1 MPLRPTLITWPR
13 LADCFARPV
22 SCRTRP
28 ARRGRFLSPFATS
41 GQARLRRA
49 CCGLRG
55 GFLRRHHKVGCRRA
69 LPWCASAIWR
79 LAAVQRPCTISFVV
93 SANAFR
99 ACRSWSAYGRPRI
112 LCSKTIGFARSSGA
126 DYFTTSLRE
135 ALEILR
141 RSRPP
146 EGRRGR
152 RLSGDCIGRPT
163 MRGPADAIGRRSVFR
178 IWSELFERVSE
189 ERIIWGSWSGMRAEI
204 GLAMIGRSNINRML
218 TLRAAR

>member
-1 MPLRPTLITWPR
+1 MVCISYLEI
-13 LADCFARPV
+13 
-22 SCRTRP
+22 SGRP
-28 ARRGRFLSPFATS
+28 AALHYLVR
-41 GQARLRRA
+41 RLRERIPGMPIPVGLWPSEDTVLKDDRVRA
-49 CCGLRG
+49 
-55 GFLRRHHKVGCRRA
+55 V
-69 LPWCASAIWR
+69 I
-79 LAAVQRPCTISFVV
+79 
-93 SANAFR
+93 
-99 ACRSWSAYGRPRI
+99 
-112 LCSKTIGFARSSGA
+112 GA
-126 DYFTTSLRE
+126 DYFTTSPRE

-163 MRGPADAIGRRSVFR
+163 RLGPADAIGRRSVFR

-189 ERIIWGSWSGMRAEI
+189 ERIIWDSWSGMRAEI